1 MDMTR
6 EEFEREK
13 NDAANRIREMYKG
26 QSSPAFPSFVSLPTP
41 QNKPSAEEIETVQK
55 PVENKHQNHAPCRM
69 QNNLFKFL
77 NFSEIL
83 KSPDALLI
91 LGIILLLIS
100 DNADEKL
107 ILALVFILL

>member
-26 QSSPAFPSFVSLPTP
+26 QNSPAFPSFVSVHTL
-41 QNKPSAEEIETVQK
+41 QSAPKKEDVRAVQK
-55 PVENKHQNHAPCRM
+55 PAPIETQNQAPSRV

-91 LGIILLLIS
+91 LGIILLLLS

>member
-26 QSSPAFPSFVSLPTP
+26 QGSPTFPSFVSLPTP
-41 QNKPSAEEIETVQK
+41 QSTPKKEEATKVQT
-55 PVENKHQNHAPCRM
+55 PAENKVQNQAPYM
-69 QNNLFKFL
+69 VQNNLFRFL